1 MRLWVRLLAWL
12 RLTWV
17 PPGLHGET
25 GLSAGPGEDLGLPPP
40 HCPELS
46 LASSPCSFLSG
57 RSAEGPTAPFSL
69 LHPLPTAGPP
79 PAPHLSPTMASL
91 GSTSLPETAIWQ
103 EGRLA
108 GGVESRPNP
117 EARRGRRAGRGNRT
131 SPSSAVSNCGP

>member
-12 RLTWV
+12 RLPWV